1 MKECDHVWKAR
12 IDKKNNYI
20 FYFCVKCKESNKP
33 SMGRHLCKS
42 RLGNLERK
50 LVDSIIT
57 KSQQQHQA
65 RKSWP

>member
-33 SMGRHLCKS
+33 SAGRHLCAIQEEKNG
-42 RLGNLERK
+42 L
-50 LVDSIIT
+50 T
-57 KSQQQHQA
+57 K
-65 RKSWP
+65 KEPTL